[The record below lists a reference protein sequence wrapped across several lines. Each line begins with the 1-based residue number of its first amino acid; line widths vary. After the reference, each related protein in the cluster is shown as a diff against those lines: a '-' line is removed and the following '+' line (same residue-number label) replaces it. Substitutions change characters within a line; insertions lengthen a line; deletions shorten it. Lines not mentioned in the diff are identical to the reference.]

1 MILRTPLHQ
10 GGGDHVS
17 VDKLGSF
24 DTAQDKRRFNSQV
37 VRNAI
42 ESAQEIRVERKT
54 TVYNSRWL
62 SNKLLCFLSWEGA

>member
-1 MILRTPLHQ
+1 MILWTPLHQ

-24 DTAQDKRRFNSQV
+24 DTAQDKRRFYSQV
-37 VRNAI
+37 VRNVI

-54 TVYNSRWL
+54 TV
-62 SNKLLCFLSWEGA
+62 